1 MRLKL
6 FAIVAIVLF
15 ACDRRAKLSVEEN
28 GEVNV
33 TEDYNLKEVRS
44 DEFAVAGGAAPEAR
58 RLIRNGTLEF
68 QTSDWEIAKKQIA
81 FICDSL
87 GAYVADETL
96 NNLSDRITYHQI
108 IRVPSSRFA
117 DLVEKIE
124 KVSGG
129 LTDKSITV
137 DDVTEEYMDIE
148 IRMRNKKEMENRYR
162 ELLVKAS
169 TVTEML
175 NIEAHISQVRTEI
188 EIMEGKLKHMQN
200 QISLS
205 TLEVTFYEKLGTEY
219 GFPSK
224 LANSFSN
231 GWEILLTVIIGMANI
246 WPFLVLITAVGWW
259 IKRRTSTK
267 VADSNPA

>member
-6 FAIVAIVLF
+6 FAIVAFVLF
-15 ACDRRAKLSVEEN
+15 ACDRRAKLHVEEN
-28 GEVNV
+28 AEVH
-33 TEDYNLKEVRS
+33 ERADYNLKEVGS
-44 DEFAVAGGAAPEAR
+44 DEFAVAEAETLVAR
-58 RLIRNGTLEF
+58 RLIKNGTLEF
-68 QTSDWEIAKKQIA
+68 QTGDWEIAKKQIA
-81 FICDSL
+81 LICDSI
-87 GAYVADETL
+87 GAYVADESL
-96 NNLSDRITYHQI
+96 NNLSDRITCHQI

-117 DLVEKIE
+117 DLVEEIE

-129 LTDKSITV
+129 LTNKSVTV

-162 ELLVKAS
+162 ELLSKAS

-188 EIMEGKLKHMQN
+188 EIMEGKLKLMQN
-200 QISLS
+200 RISLS
-205 TLEVTFYEKLGTEY
+205 TVEVAFYEKLGSEY

-246 WPFLVLITAVGWW
+246 WPFLIFITAAGWW
-259 IKRRTSTK
+259 IKRKTSTK
-267 VADSNPA
+267 VAGSNPA